1 MALKP
6 VIPEAKA
13 VETAFGKLINQKE
26 AYNFGVRHIAAFS
39 ANLFQ
44 LMRIIE
50 PSWEKRTA
58 AISETAY
65 GFNMAA
71 CSGDDPDD
79 PYIRAYY
86 DEWNIP
92 EFCDKSA
99 WLGAIWGDSGD
110 E

>member
-6 VIPEAKA
+6 VVPEYKA
-13 VETAFGKLINQKE
+13 VETAWGKLINQKD
-26 AYNFGVRHIAAFS
+26 AYKFGVRHIAAFS

-50 PSWEKRTA
+50 PDWEKRTA

-71 CSGDDPDD
+71 CEGDDPND
-79 PYIRAYY
+79 PYIRA
-86 DEWNIP
+86 EIMNKLIPLKRRLVIGRIGLFAIVNI
-92 EFCDKSA
+92 
-99 WLGAIWGDSGD
+99 
-110 E
+110 